1 MDEPLNSNSQ
11 SAGMDPEAFSNS
23 GSVLADPEARW
34 RGEFPIL
41 GRTTYLIN
49 NSLGAMPRGVYDSLR
64 GYAEAWAER
73 GVRAWEDS
81 WWDLPGKVA
90 DQISPLIGAGPGE
103 ISLHQNVT
111 TTQAVIA
118 SCFDF
123 GGPRN
128 KVVMTDLEFPSV
140 QYFYHEQRQHGARV
154 ALVPSGNSIRFDLE
168 PFLAAIDETTLLV
181 PISLVLFRSSFI
193 VDAKAIIERAHRVG
207 ALVILDL
214 FQATGTVPFDVRE
227 VGCDFAVGGVLKW
240 LCGGPGV
247 AYLYV
252 REDLR
257 QKLRP
262 SLTGWLAHRRPF
274 SFEPGAIDPRE
285 DSYRFLNG
293 TPHIPALYA
302 CQPGL
307 EILNQVGVHAIR
319 EKSVRMTARI
329 LDGARARGW
338 RVNTAENPTQ
348 RGGTVS
354 VDCPHAFE
362 VCRELLARDILVD
375 YRPLAGI
382 RISPHFYNHP
392 EECDFALSQIEE
404 ILNTRAWEKH
414 AVAES
419 GVKR

>member
-1 MDEPLNSNSQ
+1 MDELLN
-11 SAGMDPEAFSNS
+11 
-23 GSVLADPEARW
+23 W

-41 GRTTYLIN
+41 GRTTYLIS
-49 NSLGAMPRGVYDSLR
+49 NSLGAMPRAVYDGLR
-64 GYAEAWAER
+64 GYADAWAER

-81 WWDLPGKVA
+81 WWDLPGVVA
-90 DQISPLIGAGPGE
+90 DHISPLIGAGAGE

-111 TTQAVIA
+111 TTQAVIT

-123 GGPRN
+123 RGPRN

-140 QYFYHEQRQHGARV
+140 QYFYHEQRRLGARV
-154 ALVPSGNSIRFDLE
+154 ALVPSGNSVRFELE

-193 VDAKAIIERAHRVG
+193 VNAKAIIEKAHRVG
-207 ALVILDL
+207 AHVILDV
-214 FQATGTVPFDVRE
+214 FQATGTVPLHVRE
-227 VGCDFAVGGVLKW
+227 LGADFAVGGVLKW

-247 AYLYV
+247 AYLYT

-257 QKLRP
+257 RKLRP
-262 SLTGWLAHRRPF
+262 ALTGWLAHRRPF
-274 SFEPGAIDPRE
+274 QFEPGAIDPRD

-307 EILNQVGVHAIR
+307 EILNKVGVHAIR
-319 EKSVRMTARI
+319 EKSMRMTSRI
-329 LDGARARGW
+329 LESARSRGW
-338 RVNTAENPTQ
+338 HVNTAENPAE

-354 VDCPHAFE
+354 IDCRHAFE

-375 YRPLAGI
+375 YRPQAGI
-382 RISPHFYNHP
+382 RISPHFYNQD
-392 EECDFALSQIEE
+392 EECDFALSQMGE
-404 ILNTRAWEKH
+404 ILSSGAWEKH
-414 AVAES
+414 ALAAS
-419 GVKR
+419 GA